1 MFYRLTKLLFIS
13 FMILLFTAC
22 GGGGGGN
29 DAPTEENTTTPN
41 VEENTTTPNV
51 APTFENNATVTVA
64 ENQNS
69 AITLSASDDDN
80 DSLMFSISG
89 TDVDS
94 FNISDGVVTF
104 KTAPDFESGKTSYSF
119 IATVKDGVNEINQ
132 SVIININNLNDN
144 APIFTSDNNVTV
156 DENQNGAITL
166 SATDADT
173 NSITY
178 SISGVDSD
186 SFDIDS
192 NTGVVTFKVSPDF
205 ETKTSYT
212 FTATAS
218 DGINETNQSI
228 TINVD
233 DVVEL
238 VPFLYD
244 SSLSILENSPE
255 STYVGTIRNG
265 GADATSFT
273 LDDNSSFVIDSNG
286 VIRVALGATLDYET
300 QDLYSLIAYAT
311 NNQGDSNSVSVDI
324 GVVNINKP
332 ILITRP
338 IYSVDSNISFEVR
351 GDVNSS
357 LLVNDVDINHTFD
370 ANSSIVEIKKDGLN
384 SFDLRLQDS
393 LDNIGE
399 LVNFTLF
406 DTLDIDINDTL
417 SSEIASVSR
426 IGKYAKYY
434 SFSIDSNK
442 TIHIDLSSS
451 FDTYLY
457 LLNGSRDPNYLY
469 KNDDGN
475 DGTNSTLEVTLSE
488 GNYTIEATSVLDSTT
503 GAFDLSIRDITR

>member
-104 KTAPDFESGKTSYSF
+104 KTSPDFESGKTSYSF
-119 IATVKDGVNEINQ
+119 IAKVSDGVNEINQ
-132 SVIININNLNDN
+132 S
-144 APIFTSDNNVTV
+144 
-156 DENQNGAITL
+156 
-166 SATDADT
+166 
-173 NSITY
+173 
-178 SISGVDSD
+178 
-186 SFDIDS
+186 
-192 NTGVVTFKVSPDF
+192 
-205 ETKTSYT
+205 
-212 FTATAS
+212 
-218 DGINETNQSI
+218 I
-228 TINVD
+228 TINVN

-442 TIHIDLSSS
+442 TIRIDLSSS

-475 DGTNSTLEVTLSE
+475 DGTNSTLKVTLSE